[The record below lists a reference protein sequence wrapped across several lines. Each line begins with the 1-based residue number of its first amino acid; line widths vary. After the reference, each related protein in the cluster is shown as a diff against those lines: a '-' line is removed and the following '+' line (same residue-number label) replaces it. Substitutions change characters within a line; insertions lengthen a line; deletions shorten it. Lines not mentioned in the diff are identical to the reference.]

1 MSTQTTRLELIAAI
15 KTQLTPEGFERIAFY
30 MTDEEITTLFNQAC
44 YPATKGI
51 ENTYMG
57 N

>member
-1 MSTQTTRLELIAAI
+1 MSTQTTRLELITAI
-15 KTQLTPEGFERIAFY
+15 KTQLTPENLERFAFY
-30 MTDEEITTLFNQAC
+30 MTDEEITTLFNQVC

-51 ENTYMG
+51 ENTYRG